1 MEFSIQIFVENI
13 IVSDI
18 ELQSMKFEM
27 VSFDNK
33 TRLDM
38 DMYVEDGNRGG

>member
-18 ELQSMKFEM
+18 ELQSMKFEV

-33 TRLDM
+33 TRLDI